1 MYNFMKECFDTKYTE
16 IMLEGGKYFEKVQAD
31 SIETVVKNY
40 YMKIKEVPEKDF
52 VIKNSWLEEQ

>member
-16 IMLEGGKYFEKVQAD
+16 IMLERRKHFDKVQAD

-40 YMKIKEVPEKDF
+40 YMKIKEVPAKDF